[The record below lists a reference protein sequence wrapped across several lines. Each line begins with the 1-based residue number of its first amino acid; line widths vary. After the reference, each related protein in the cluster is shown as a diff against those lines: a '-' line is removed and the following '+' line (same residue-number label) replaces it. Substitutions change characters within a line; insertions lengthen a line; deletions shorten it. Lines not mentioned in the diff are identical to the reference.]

1 MPLFGLFFI
10 YLQKKQ
16 FKTVTFL
23 KSYVYY
29 NRETKTMSDKLLIST
44 FTAMRKR
51 FLSIAMHILPSEDDA
66 ADALQDAFCKL
77 WPRRD
82 DIKSSTQAEALT
94 RTTLKNIC
102 IDKVRKR
109 TIETIPIDEQH
120 DVFEEESTQSYKE
133 KQFIQVKEIIE
144 KELTEREKEI
154 FELKELDDLSI
165 LEIAERF
172 KLTEGAV
179 KMCLSRARK
188 KIRECY
194 RKEAEDE

>member
-1 MPLFGLFFI
+1 
-10 YLQKKQ
+10 
-16 FKTVTFL
+16 
-23 KSYVYY
+23 
-29 NRETKTMSDKLLIST
+29 MSDKLLIST

-144 KELTEREKEI
+144 KGLLYVKSFDRTTGTNITSPLPSRRNAVGCASTGKCTGI
-154 FELKELDDLSI
+154 RSLRRKRDLRQMSCDI
-165 LEIAERF
+165 
-172 KLTEGAV
+172 TGA
-179 KMCLSRARK
+179 RW
-188 KIRECY
+188 
-194 RKEAEDE
+194 